1 MQAKLIY
8 HKLVNL
14 SSVSSNKYMIG
25 ISLSLMSSARL
36 TVNNTKL
43 FTINGQRI
51 YMWNEPRPF
60 HVNKFLKHL
69 VLNYP
74 DLFNDFCQM
83 MVGGE
88 IWFNESQKHHLRN
101 DTLTRYAHDG
111 VYDVYSGLSYD
122 NELQLNNWLKR
133 SNPKYVKFLRES
145 VFLTKEQISQVK
157 DYIKEN
163 LDSSNSKV
171 IKLEVLIDLTKET
184 KEYLYSLK
192 DTSSV
197 KIDLYQDIENFD
209 PKVRSLFLKL
219 IEVEFP
225 QSILNKVKA
234 QLMLDD
240 NQAVLLMIEYIKFLI
255 LRYFFP
261 SQTY

>member
-1 MQAKLIY
+1 
-8 HKLVNL
+8 
-14 SSVSSNKYMIG
+14 
-25 ISLSLMSSARL
+25 
-36 TVNNTKL
+36 
-43 FTINGQRI
+43 
-51 YMWNEPRPF
+51 MWNEPRPF

-74 DLFNDFCQM
+74 DVFKDFCQM

-209 PKVRSLFLKL
+209 PKVRSLFVKL